1 MNLRPLQVG
10 PTPPAFAELLRE
22 ADRLLKKIE
31 ARTAQPVRPT
41 GGVKKVAK
49 VLYDSTVLVR
59 NYANRAE
66 GLRYQIRDLTFVLYG
81 VPEEK
86 PDIAGAMARI
96 EEHIDD
102 LLLQRR
108 KILRWRT
115 DPPGRE
121 GRALLAAMYD
131 HILGEVRT
139 WLETTIETLGNPLKA
154 LPERGEYVAPGVV
167 KLVVPSHFGL
177 PPAFDDLE
185 VWAEHCLGTSKGGRR
200 P

>member
-1 MNLRPLQVG
+1 MNPEALEVG
-10 PTPPAFAELLRE
+10 PMPPALAELLAE
-22 ADRLLKKIE
+22 AGRLLKKIE
-31 ARTAQPVRPT
+31 ARTAQPVQPT
-41 GGVKKVAK
+41 GGVKKVTR
-49 VLYDSTVLVR
+49 VLYESIALVQ
-59 NYANRAE
+59 NYAHRAE

-86 PDIAGAMARI
+86 PDIRGAVARI

-108 KILRWRT
+108 KVLRWRT
-115 DPPGRE
+115 DTPGRE
-121 GRALLAAMYD
+121 GRLLLAAMYD

-139 WLETTIETLGNPLKA
+139 FLQTTVATLSDPLKA

-167 KLVVPSHFGL
+167 KLVVTSHFAM

-185 VWAEHCLGTSKGGRR
+185 AWAERCLGTS
-200 P
+200 

>member
-1 MNLRPLQVG
+1 MKPEALQVG
-10 PTPPAFAELLRE
+10 PMPPALAELLGE

-31 ARTAQPVRPT
+31 ARTAEPVRPT
-41 GGVKKVAK
+41 RGVMQVAK
-49 VLYDSTVLVR
+49 VLYESIALVQ
-59 NYANRAE
+59 NYADRAE

-96 EEHIDD
+96 EEHVDD

-115 DPPGRE
+115 DRPGRE

-131 HILGEVRT
+131 HILGEVQT
-139 WLETTIETLGNPLKA
+139 FLQTTVATLSDPLKA

-167 KLVVPSHFGL
+167 KLVVTSHFAM

-185 VWAEHCLGTSKGGRR
+185 AWAERCLGTS
-200 P
+200 

>member
-1 MNLRPLQVG
+1 MNPEALEVG
-10 PTPPAFAELLRE
+10 PMPPALAELLAE

-31 ARTAQPVRPT
+31 ARTAQPVQPT
-41 GGVKKVAK
+41 GGVKKVTR
-49 VLYDSTVLVR
+49 VLYESIALVQ

-86 PDIAGAMARI
+86 PDIAGAVARI

-108 KILRWRT
+108 KVLRWRT
-115 DPPGRE
+115 DTRGRE
-121 GRALLAAMYD
+121 GRVLLAAMYD

-139 WLETTIETLGNPLKA
+139 FLQTTVATLSDPLKA

-167 KLVVPSHFGL
+167 KLVVTSRFAM

-185 VWAEHCLGTSKGGRR
+185 AWADRCLGTS
-200 P
+200 

>member
-1 MNLRPLQVG
+1 MKPEALQVG
-10 PTPPAFAELLRE
+10 PMPPALAELLAE

-41 GGVKKVAK
+41 GGVMKVAK
-49 VLYDSTVLVR
+49 VLYESIALVQ
-59 NYANRAE
+59 NYADRAE

-115 DPPGRE
+115 DMPGRE
-121 GRALLAAMYD
+121 GRVLLAAMYD
-131 HILGEVRT
+131 HILGEMRT
-139 WLETTIETLGNPLKA
+139 LLQTIVATLSDPLKA
-154 LPERGEYVAPGVV
+154 LSERGEYVAPGVV
-167 KLVVPSHFGL
+167 KLAVTWNL
-177 PPAFDDLE
+177 AMPPAFDDLE
-185 VWAEHCLGTSKGGRR
+185 AWAARCLGTS
-200 P
+200 

>member
-1 MNLRPLQVG
+1 MNPEALEVG
-10 PTPPAFAELLRE
+10 PMPPALAELLAE

-31 ARTAQPVRPT
+31 ARTAQPVQPT
-41 GGVKKVAK
+41 GGVKKVTR
-49 VLYDSTVLVR
+49 VLYESIALVQ

-81 VPEEK
+81 VPEKK
-86 PDIAGAMARI
+86 PDIRGAVARI

-108 KILRWRT
+108 KVLRWRT
-115 DPPGRE
+115 DTPGRE
-121 GRALLAAMYD
+121 GRLLLAAMYD

-139 WLETTIETLGNPLKA
+139 FLQTTVATLSDPLKA

-167 KLVVPSHFGL
+167 KLVVTSHFAM

-185 VWAEHCLGTSKGGRR
+185 VWAARCLGTF
-200 P
+200 